1 MAKNRLK
8 RHRDFIRHSL
18 KHHNFVQL
26 GGRNKIRTTLMDCSD
41 FLESQYYL
49 RRKIEISVDK
59 LSKVFTILA
68 SKSEKIRE
76 MDRTIITGIVSIAA
90 DNYLQSMHTSSSSYL
105 SIDLEDQEEVKDLQL
120 PRRMLKRTT

>member
-1 MAKNRLK
+1 
-8 RHRDFIRHSL
+8 
-18 KHHNFVQL
+18 
-26 GGRNKIRTTLMDCSD
+26 MDCSD

-49 RRKIEISVDK
+49 RSKIQINVDK

-76 MDRTIITGIVSIAA
+76 MDRTIISGIVSIAA

-105 SIDLEDQEEVKDLQL
+105 SIDLEEQEDVKDLRHQ
-120 PRRMLKRTT
+120 RQIRMIKRTT